1 MAAVPSRPV
10 PHFAVP
16 LGAVALLIAAC
27 WPQAAP
33 AQIRQCEAPD
43 GRAVFTDRSC
53 EEVDAR
59 QAPAGTPI
67 AGQRPGKGCARNVQE
82 LVHEVSTAIDL
93 GDVNRLAGVYHWTG
107 MSSPSGNAVMER
119 LQTLVG
125 RPLLHVA
132 PVVHRPPPRAWSV
145 LDDRRPM
152 QTPAPAALQLEQL
165 QPDGAAARTTFN
177 LHEHFG
183 CVWLAG

>member
-1 MAAVPSRPV
+1 MPAVPFRFV
-10 PHFAVP
+10 PR
-16 LGAVALLIAAC
+16 IAASFGALGLLALAS
-27 WPQAAP
+27 WPHSSA
-33 AQIRQCEAPD
+33 AQIRQCESAD
-43 GRAVFTDRSC
+43 GRAVFTDRDC
-53 EEVDAR
+53 EDVGAHH
-59 QAPAGTPI
+59 APPGTTRP
-67 AGQRPGKGCARNVQE
+67 GQRLQKGCARNVQE

-107 MSSPSGNAVMER
+107 MSGRNGNAVMER

-145 LDDRRPM
+145 LDDMRPM
-152 QTPAPAALQLEQL
+152 RPPAPAALQLEQL